1 MNAFRND
8 PDGVFVKWARGMAS
22 GLKKPVLEI
31 KGCLLEDA
39 GRCGDIVEVYAS

>member
-31 KGCLLEDA
+31 KRLSF
-39 GRCGDIVEVYAS
+39 GRRRQMWRHCGSVR

>member
-31 KGCLLEDA
+31 K
-39 GRCGDIVEVYAS
+39 RQMWRHCGSVC